1 MFQALYKHDFSET
14 GRRCQGELRRD
25 TELREAEIKS
35 DASSAEPEKV
45 VIEQEDDEAN
55 ASR

>member
-25 TELREAEIKS
+25 TELREAEIRS

-45 VIEQEDDEAN
+45 VIEQEDEDVN
-55 ASR
+55 GSR